1 MDTRKKLYEKIIIS
15 GANTMFPGFS
25 SRLESEVV
33 KLYKERVLKNAN
45 AEMKIKMEI
54 VDNPRRNF
62 SVFIGACF
70 LAKFYEEQDNYWI
83 SKDEWEEVG
92 PNILYQKCQNLM
104 I

>member
-1 MDTRKKLYEKIIIS
+1 
-15 GANTMFPGFS
+15 MFPGFS
-25 SRLESEVV
+25 SRLETEIV
-33 KLYKERVLKNAN
+33 KLYKERVLKNSN

-62 SVFIGACF
+62 SVFLGACF
-70 LAKFYEEQDNYWI
+70 LAKFYEEQHGYWI
-83 SKDEWEEVG
+83 SKEEWEECG